1 LIHRKGDFIF
11 PVEIAIAFDNGERL
25 REHWNGGDV
34 KDRWIRF
41 TYKKKAKVETVEID
55 PDHKI
60 QIDRDNFNNS
70 HRVEPDGSATS
81 KLTNYWTF
89 MTQLFANSW
98 RGGWYRSEIV

>member
-1 LIHRKGDFIF
+1 L
-11 PVEIAIAFDNGERL
+11 ER
-25 REHWNGGDV
+25 RRRQ
-34 KDRWIRF
+34 DRWIRF

-89 MTQLFANSW
+89 MTQLSPNSW